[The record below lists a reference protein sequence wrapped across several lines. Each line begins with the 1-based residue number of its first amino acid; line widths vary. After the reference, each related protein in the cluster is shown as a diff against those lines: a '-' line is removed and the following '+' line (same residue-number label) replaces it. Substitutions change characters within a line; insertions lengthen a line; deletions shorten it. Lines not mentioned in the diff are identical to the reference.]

1 MKITFGTIGKV
12 PVYLELKKEKVG
24 GGYRAW
30 KLSE

>member
-12 PVYLELKKEKVG
+12 PVELKKEKVG